1 MKIKYNTETLQHII
15 TDLSELAGL
24 SIAFIDNNFNYLVR
38 AYDDEDYCSKLQKLN
53 LLEKPCFC
61 SDNDI
66 LNKCKKSG
74 KLESHICHAGLC
86 DSAMPIIKNGII
98 TGYIIFGRIR
108 TKNSPKSNKFV
119 SDINNKPV
127 LDALYQKLPYFTE
140 KQINC
145 LSDLLPRILFQNAI
159 EIENDSFITEITDY
173 IEQNLNNELTVE
185 LLCSKFF
192 ISKNRLYDAFH
203 SHFNSTV
210 NEYITNRRIAKAKEL
225 LKNTKEPIYKIAEDV
240 GIENYT
246 YFCKLFKRKTGLT
259 PTEYRTAPQ
268 N

>member
-1 MKIKYNTETLQHII
+1 M
-15 TDLSELAGL
+15 
-24 SIAFIDNNFNYLVR
+24 
-38 AYDDEDYCSKLQKLN
+38 
-53 LLEKPCFC
+53 
-61 SDNDI
+61 
-66 LNKCKKSG
+66 
-74 KLESHICHAGLC
+74 
-86 DSAMPIIKNGII
+86 
-98 TGYIIFGRIR
+98 
-108 TKNSPKSNKFV
+108 
-119 SDINNKPV
+119 NNKPV

-192 ISKNRLYDAFH
+192 ISKNRLYEAFH

-210 NEYITNRRIAKAKEL
+210 NEYITDRRMVKAKEL